1 MFYDPDIDTLGGV
14 DAEHGVIMSVKPL
27 GSQTWTDTKIDHSG
41 NVVEVE
47 REPAIEIINIEGGEL
62 M

>member
-27 GSQTWTDTKIDHSG
+27 GSQTWTDTKIDPSG

-47 REPAIEIINIEGGEL
+47 RAPAIEIINIEGGEL

>member
-1 MFYDPDIDTLGGV
+1 
-14 DAEHGVIMSVKPL
+14 VKPL
-27 GSQTWTDTKIDHSG
+27 GSQTWTDTKIDPSG

-47 REPAIEIINIEGGEL
+47 RAPEVEIINIDEGL